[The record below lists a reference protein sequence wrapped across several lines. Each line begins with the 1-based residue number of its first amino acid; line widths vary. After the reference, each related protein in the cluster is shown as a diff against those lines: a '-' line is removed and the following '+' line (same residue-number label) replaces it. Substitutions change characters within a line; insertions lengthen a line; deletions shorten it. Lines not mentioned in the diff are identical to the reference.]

1 LKLIATCF
9 LSTTNNGLLFPIAAA
24 KKVRCPAPILHGDGD
39 QVVPVEEA
47 DEPYGCLMDSKR
59 LSILTGADHRLSATM
74 MRRAMAEALDWLT
87 EHVGLSAMIKKKY
100 LPLLF
105 GIVLLSN
112 ACGHD
117 LNSAQGVA
125 EEFVD
130 QHYVQ
135 IDLAKAKKYAVSV
148 ALAKVDEEMRLTS
161 GQQIDSSTQKPRV
174 NYRLLEKHESE
185 KRSTYLYEGKIQSE
199 DGTSFTKKWL
209 ITARQEGN
217 QWRVSNF
224 TESD

>member
-1 LKLIATCF
+1 
-9 LSTTNNGLLFPIAAA
+9 
-24 KKVRCPAPILHGDGD
+24 
-39 QVVPVEEA
+39 
-47 DEPYGCLMDSKR
+47 
-59 LSILTGADHRLSATM
+59 
-74 MRRAMAEALDWLT
+74 
-87 EHVGLSAMIKKKY
+87 MIKKSF
-100 LPLLF
+100 LPTLI
-105 GIVLLSN
+105 GIVLL
-112 ACGHD
+112 AIGCGHD

-148 ALAKVDEEMRLTS
+148 ALAKVDEEIRLTS
-161 GQQIDSSTQKPRV
+161 GQPIDASTQKPRV
-174 NYRLLEKHESE
+174 NYQLLEKNEGE

-199 DGTSFTKKWL
+199 DGTSFSKKWL

>member
-1 LKLIATCF
+1 
-9 LSTTNNGLLFPIAAA
+9 
-24 KKVRCPAPILHGDGD
+24 
-39 QVVPVEEA
+39 
-47 DEPYGCLMDSKR
+47 
-59 LSILTGADHRLSATM
+59 
-74 MRRAMAEALDWLT
+74 
-87 EHVGLSAMIKKKY
+87 MIEKMY
-100 LPLLF
+100 LPLLL
-105 GIVLLSN
+105 GILLFAN

-148 ALAKVDEEMRLTS
+148 ALAKVDEEIRLTS
-161 GQQIDSSTQKPRV
+161 GQPIDSSTQKPRV
-174 NYRLLEKHESE
+174 NYQLLEKNESE